1 MLARLI
7 SSPVSSSWGAEGR
20 HQSIRS
26 GLRLEPSSQA
36 ASWPR
41 ASSGPASFRPLRW
54 GGSGMVRSVRLLI
67 RPKDPQ
73 LPAIKRIRS

>member
-7 SSPVSSSWGAEGR
+7 SSPVPSSWAAEGR

-26 GLRLEPSSQA
+26 GLRLEPSSQE

-41 ASSGPASFRPLRW
+41 ASSGPSNFSPRRW
-54 GGSGMVRSVRLLI
+54 GGSGMVRRVRLLI
-67 RPKDPQ
+67 SPKDPQ
-73 LPAIKRIRS
+73 LPAIRRIRS

>member
-7 SSPVSSSWGAEGR
+7 SSPASSSWRAGGR

-26 GLRLEPSSQA
+26 GLRLEPSSQE
-36 ASWPR
+36 ASGPR
-41 ASSGPASFRPLRW
+41 ASSGPASFRPRRW